1 MSSITAGLLGLFIG
15 CTIGVS
21 IMCLLQIN
29 PSEDDRPDGQ
39 EREQP

>member
-29 PSEDDRPDGQ
+29 PSEDECPEGQDRDH
-39 EREQP
+39 